1 MVCVSGLVCVLL
13 EKNWISISQ
22 SSKTPLYA
30 LLGTAMAFA
39 WCFGIVDAL
48 NQGLCLWWVITYPL
62 EAGIGVVLF
71 HNFVFSCCRCF
82 FVNKKA
88 FIRSFS
94 NSPHQVCCKFVSF
107 DSLSPHSYCSLTHEH
122 KLLYVCCSL
131 MKLIIHRCTLFSLPL
146 VPWGP
151 CLGSCSGC
159 SMLKTRQTLS
169 LVTQRIRR

>member
-1 MVCVSGLVCVLL
+1 VAQVCVSGLVCVLL

-94 NSPHQVCCKFVSF
+94 NSPHQVYII
-107 DSLSPHSYCSLTHEH
+107 LSAACAMGAMFGFLFG
-122 KLLYVCCSL
+122 LLGKQEV
-131 MKLIIHRCTLFSLPL
+131 R
-146 VPWGP
+146 
-151 CLGSCSGC
+151 
-159 SMLKTRQTLS
+159 
-169 LVTQRIRR
+169 